1 MCRKTKFARWLIT
14 SILIYVAVVS
24 VGHSIYAESRIH
36 ALEQNL
42 DYLTSELVKIHEEQ
56 EK

>member
-1 MCRKTKFARWLIT
+1 MSKKHKVVRSFIISL
-14 SILIYVAVVS
+14 LIYIAAVS

-42 DYLTSELVKIHEEQ
+42 DFLTSELVKIHEEQ
-56 EK
+56 K

>member
-24 VGHSIYAESRIH
+24 VGHSIYAEMRIL

-56 EK
+56 KE